1 MMEEIIRQLWNAS
14 NKMRECRIIL
24 EGEPLPRVVQ
34 PYGVCQTSAN
44 KIVLVCIQTSGFTKG
59 GGTEG
64 YRNLILSRIKSVE
77 ELESVFEMT
86 SDFDPTGA
94 QYKEWVYHL

>member
-1 MMEEIIRQLWNAS
+1 MEEIIQQLWSAS
-14 NKMRECRIIL
+14 NKMRECRLVL
-24 EGEPLPRVVQ
+24 EGEPFPRVVQ

-64 YRNLILSRIKSVE
+64 YRNLILSKINVVE
-77 ELESVFEMT
+77 EIESVFQMAK
-86 SDFDPTGA
+86 DFDPTDS